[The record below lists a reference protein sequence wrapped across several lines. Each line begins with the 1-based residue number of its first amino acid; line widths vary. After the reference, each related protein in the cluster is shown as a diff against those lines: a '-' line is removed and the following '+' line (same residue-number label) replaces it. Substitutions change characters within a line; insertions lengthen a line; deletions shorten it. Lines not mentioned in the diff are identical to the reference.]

1 MIRSLESQCET
12 NIDGS
17 VKRIVGSIVLRIGAL
32 DVVEAEQVHATHIE
46 LSLVDVACM
55 GEKRFREVVVN
66 LDIAQLEEVAV
77 SEPYRV
83 GVVVILV
90 VL

>member
-17 VKRIVGSIVLRIGAL
+17 VKRIVGSIVLWIGAL

-46 LSLVDVACM
+46 LSLVDVAGT
-55 GEKRFREVVVN
+55 GEKRFREIVVD
-66 LDIAQLEEVAV
+66 LHIAQLEEVAV
-77 SEPYRV
+77 GEPHRV
-83 GVVVILV
+83 SVVVILV